1 MRSDIIGM
9 VMLAAA
15 AVLFVANKADQQQP
29 VPVPDGDTIAVTG
42 MSTAFR
48 REEQLLRLA
57 VRQAVSDLRAGKIAT
72 DAVARDY
79 LAAAKKA
86 AEKAAWTPIAQKDES
101 RLGGAKWTAE
111 EHAKVL
117 EEMLSE

>member
-15 AVLFVANKADQQQP
+15 AVLFFANKADQQQP
-29 VPVPDGDTIAVTG
+29 VPVPDGETVAVTG
-42 MSTAFR
+42 MSSAFR

-86 AEKAAWTPIAQKDES
+86 AEKTAWTPIAQKDES
-101 RLGGAKWTAE
+101 RLGGGKWTAE
-111 EHAKVL
+111 EHAKIL

>member
-1 MRSDIIGM
+1 VKSEWIGLIM
-9 VMLAAA
+9 IGAA
-15 AVLFVANKADQQQP
+15 AVLFISNKADQQQP
-29 VPVPDGDTIAVTG
+29 VPVPDGETIAVTG
-42 MSTAFR
+42 MSSAFR
-48 REEQLLRLA
+48 REEQLLRVA

-101 RLGGAKWTAE
+101 RLGGGKWTAE